1 LAWIQTERDNGGLGD
16 LEYPL
21 LSDLTKEISH
31 SYQVL
36 TNDGVALRGLFIIDK
51 NGYIQ
56 YVQNITIK

>member
-1 LAWIQTERDNGGLGD
+1 
-16 LEYPL
+16 
-21 LSDLTKEISH
+21 LSDLTKEISN